1 MAGFGEVMARVT
13 ELGIG
18 EEAGRWEI
26 VCEFRRR
33 RGRATGKFGGRR
45 SEFRKGVWEIEV
57 ASGCRDERLAT
68 GGRAEI
74 QAGARRGS

>member
-1 MAGFGEVMARVT
+1 MAGVGEVMAGVT

-33 RGRATGKFGGRR
+33 RGRATGKFSGRR
-45 SEFRKGVWEIEV
+45 SEFRKGVGELKSRQGV
-57 ASGCRDERLAT
+57 GM
-68 GGRAEI
+68 
-74 QAGARRGS
+74 RGW